1 MTRFAAHT
9 GDTAVPAVIERLTAP
24 LKVAVH
30 GRVGVGR
37 RTVAAALGAAGL
49 QLVRTDAD
57 VTVLVVAET
66 VKPED
71 RAVLADRNGPALVVL
86 NKADRTGLGGAGPIA
101 AARRRAADLQAI
113 TGVPTVPV
121 VGLLAA
127 VELDAESIAA
137 LRVLTTDPAD
147 LSSTDAFRSTDHRL
161 APAVRARLL
170 ATLDRF
176 GIAHAVL
183 ALSRGAD
190 PATLPALL
198 RRVSGVDEMLAQ
210 LHTVA
215 APVRYRRIRAAVADL
230 HAEAVRRADPR
241 LTQLL
246 IGDAAVLAAMSAA
259 VEVVQAAGLTV
270 APATDPSTRLRRAVY
285 WHRYSRGPV
294 GPLHRACGMDICRGT
309 LRLVQPGAG
318 DGRSDP

>member
-1 MTRFAAHT
+1 MAGQRRIDLVLDSVRRLLRIGA
-9 GDTAVPAVIERLTAP
+9 TANLLNLLQKQHPADLAQIFT
-24 LKVAVH
+24 
-30 GRVGVGR
+30 
-37 RTVAAALGAAGL
+37 GL
-49 QLVRTDAD
+49 QDKEREAAFT
-57 VTVLVVAET
+57 
-66 VKPED
+66 
-71 RAVLADRNGPALVVL
+71 VLADRNGPALVVL

-215 APVRYRRIRAAVADL
+215 APVRRRRSRRPRTRVAARSATCSRAKRTTSRSSTATTTSTSRPSSSSPHVADAAPPRDPPGRRDGAPRV
-230 HAEAVRRADPR
+230 HRRA
-241 LTQLL
+241 
-246 IGDAAVLAAMSAA
+246 
-259 VEVVQAAGLTV
+259 
-270 APATDPSTRLRRAVY
+270 RR
-285 WHRYSRGPV
+285 
-294 GPLHRACGMDICRGT
+294 
-309 LRLVQPGAG
+309 
-318 DGRSDP
+318 